1 MLDQLI
7 NYRFDI
13 LHYCGHCFFNP
24 EDPSRS
30 GWLFNREP
38 RHILTAHELSRIDRV
53 PRFVFSNAC
62 ESGVTPDRASA
73 RSALLAPSFAEAF
86 FARGVSNFMWRGR
99 WTMRPLLVSR
109 AAFTTVC
116 LGFLHWGGGRNRPTR
131 PWPPRVRKSRQP
143 IRAWRRPN
151 LGRTALRRPEF
162 SYHCGDKAG
171 RKPKEGGKASQE
183 NRRVTN
189 VREPYSSPTKSPRL
203 VSLRTHVSNCRPW
216 SGRISPKFARTARY
230 LGACFKASRAL
241 SVSSQSQQR
250 SNEAYRLPRRR

>member
-1 MLDQLI
+1 MLRCRAHREGESVAAIFEQFGHSAHVEVVPLLGPGEATRVAVLDQLI

-38 RHILTAHELSRIDRV
+38 RHIFTAHELSRIDRV

-86 FARGVSNFMWRGR
+86 FARGVSNFIWRGR

-131 PWPPRVRKSRQP
+131 PWPPRVRKSRP
-143 IRAWRRPN
+143 ITAVAASKRGVCQHGDPNFRIIAATKPGSSRKKAAKPRRK
-151 LGRTALRRPEF
+151 T
-162 SYHCGDKAG
+162 
-171 RKPKEGGKASQE
+171 
-183 NRRVTN
+183 V
-189 VREPYSSPTKSPRL
+189 
-203 VSLRTHVSNCRPW
+203 
-216 SGRISPKFARTARY
+216 ARN
-230 LGACFKASRAL
+230 
-241 SVSSQSQQR
+241 QR
-250 SNEAYRLPRRR
+250 S